1 MKRHTAM
8 ARPTKAAGLLIGLL
22 FLVACTAGNA
32 GYSSAEYDRRLA
44 ARLFTAGYQDI
55 AAVYINEVPPLQ
67 LAAAGL
73 SELHE
78 MDERLQLRQPDDH
91 TLQLVV
97 DEEPTRSYRLP
108 AEDDYSAWGGLTA
121 MVLEDARTHSSS
133 LSAAE
138 SETLYSTVFRGIVS
152 ELDSYS
158 RYSGRDTAKENRAT
172 RTGFGGIGVRIR
184 PEEEGVRVLS
194 VMEETPAEAAGLQSH
209 DLIVEID
216 GEAAGNL
223 DQLEVVHRLRGPIG
237 TRVTLLLRR
246 EKAPEPVAVEVKRAH
261 IVPQTVHLHIEENVA
276 VFRISGFNHASTATL
291 SHKLKEVEKI
301 HGDELRGY
309 ILDLRSNPGGLLDQA
324 VSVADLFL
332 EKGRIVST
340 HGRHPDSHQYFDSR
354 EDPHATQRPM
364 IVLVNGNSASASEI
378 VAAALQDAGR
388 ALVVGSNSYGKGT
401 VQTVLR
407 LPNEGELTLTW
418 ARFHAPSGYP
428 LDRRGI
434 MPDVCTSASETEE
447 EQLLTQVSRGENRLY
462 RDLRQREIDV
472 NDEEELASFRA
483 HCPAQE
489 QEFDRDLR
497 VALRLLQDSTLY
509 AAARGDL
516 TITAERPIP
525 ANSAAPAGAATAEG
539 LTSAQ

>member
-1 MKRHTAM
+1 M

-44 ARLFTAGYQDI
+44 ARLFTAGYQDL

-276 VFRISGFNHASTATL
+276 VFHQRLQSREYRNAAPQAQ
-291 SHKLKEVEKI
+291 EVEKT

-332 EKGRIVST
+332 EKGRIVPRTAVTQTATSIST
-340 HGRHPDSHQYFDSR
+340 R
-354 EDPHATQRPM
+354 EDPRD
-364 IVLVNGNSASASEI
+364 
-378 VAAALQDAGR
+378 AAAD
-388 ALVVGSNSYGKGT
+388 
-401 VQTVLR
+401 
-407 LPNEGELTLTW
+407 
-418 ARFHAPSGYP
+418 
-428 LDRRGI
+428 DRPR
-434 MPDVCTSASETEE
+434 
-447 EQLLTQVSRGENRLY
+447 
-462 RDLRQREIDV
+462 
-472 NDEEELASFRA
+472 
-483 HCPAQE
+483 
-489 QEFDRDLR
+489 
-497 VALRLLQDSTLY
+497 
-509 AAARGDL
+509 
-516 TITAERPIP
+516 
-525 ANSAAPAGAATAEG
+525 
-539 LTSAQ
+539 